1 MTEIVAVDE
10 AGIVT
15 RHSPRSVTAT
25 VARLTDLVTA
35 KGAKVF
41 AVIDQAEQ
49 ARQAGLDLRETVL
62 VIFGNPAAGTP
73 VMVAEPLAALDL
85 PLKILVWDDAG
96 ETMVSY
102 YAAATLAVRHGL
114 NADLEAKLATGPLA
128 EALVAP

>member
-1 MTEIVAVDE
+1 MTEVVATNE

-15 RHSPRSVTAT
+15 RHSPRTVAGT
-25 VARLTDLVTA
+25 VARLAELVTA

-41 AVIDQAEQ
+41 DVIDQAEQ

-62 VIFGNPAAGTP
+62 VIFGNPAAGTA
-73 VMVAEPLAALDL
+73 VMAAEPLAALDL

-96 ETMVSY
+96 QTNVSY
-102 YAAATLAVRHGL
+102 YPAATLAVRHGL
-114 NADLEAKLATGPLA
+114 DAGLAARLTIDPLV